1 MPRKPKSQNTI
12 EAFRRQL
19 SPVHGPIRVKP
30 ISDAQKK
37 RYGPAITT
45 LECSA
50 LGRDPK
56 KFATALDVAIHHC
69 EKARAFEWPEGDVRK
84 RMREAA
90 SSWNSANAAAFK
102 LAVHFET
109 LDDLTG
115 AKRLGFALGRVSMQ
129 MKTGTAGPLHKEF
142 ARLLRALSKQLP
154 RRVDS
159 GYQIGPL
166 RVGKSSQK
174 LPGRGVVLAL
184 VLGHLFDRVASH
196 EGDDAIKL
204 VVGEPIS
211 RGRAWDVAADFASA
225 ALGPSVD
232 LNAPKKFLSDH
243 RGHIFYQA
251 WPESRPA

>member
-1 MPRKPKSQNTI
+1 MVG
-12 EAFRRQL
+12 AAL
-19 SPVHGPIRVKP
+19 SPVKP
-30 ISDAQKK
+30 LTDEQEE
-37 RYGPAITT
+37 RYGAAITA
-45 LECSA
+45 LGCSS

-56 KFATALDVAIHHC
+56 DFSAALDVAIHHC
-69 EKARAFEWPEGDVRK
+69 EKARAFDWPEGDVRK

-90 SSWNSANAAAFK
+90 SSWNSANAGAIK

-115 AKRLGFALGRVSMQ
+115 SKRLVAALAKVGMQ
-129 MKTGTAGPLHKEF
+129 MNAQTTRPLHLVF

-196 EGDDAIKL
+196 EGDGAIKL

-225 ALGPSVD
+225 ALGLSVD
-232 LNAPKKFLSDH
+232 LNAPKKFLRDH

-251 WPESRPA
+251 WPESRSA